1 VPLWIATVT
10 RVLLSVVTRF
20 PYRSPITTTG
30 CPISVAPLAPPT
42 GCVVITNCVATPAV
56 PVAVKVTGEPVSPAT
71 VAVSVFAP
79 TVVPKVQA
87 GLVAI
92 PALSVTTAPEDT
104 NEPPP
109 LPTAKVTGTPLT
121 ALPCA
126 SVTTTEGAVATAVPT
141 VALCGFPDRTA
152 IRAAAPATPVAVKVT
167 GEPLNPVAVAVSVF
181 APTVVPKVQAGL
193 VAIPPLSVIT
203 APEDANEPPPL
214 PTAKVTGTPLTALPC
229 ASVTTTE
236 GAVATAVLTVALCR
250 SPDRT
255 AIRVAAPA
263 TPVAVKVTGE
273 PLNPVAV
280 AVNRFGPAVVP
291 KVQVGLVAIPP
302 LSVITALEE
311 ATEPPPSPTAKVT
324 GTPLTALPCPSVT
337 TTEGAVPT
345 AVPTVARCRLPP
357 FMAMRV
363 ATPEATVTG
372 CDSTAVSAGSALNLS
387 T

>member
-42 GCVVITNCVATPAV
+42 GCVVITNCVAAPAV
-56 PVAVKVTGEPVSPAT
+56 PVAVKVTGEPANPVA

-79 TVVPKVQA
+79 TTVPKVQA

-92 PALSVTTAPEDT
+92 PTLSVITEPEDA
-104 NEPPP
+104 NVPAP
-109 LPTAKVTGTPLT
+109 LLTAKVTATPLT

-126 SVTTTEGAVATAVPT
+126 SVTVTEGAVPTTVPT

-167 GEPLNPVAVAVSVF
+167 GAPLNPVAVSVF
-181 APTVVPKVQAGL
+181 APTIVPKVQAGL

-236 GAVATAVLTVALCR
+236 GAVATAVPTVALCR

-255 AIRVAAPA
+255 ATRVAAPA
-263 TPVAVKVTGE
+263 
-273 PLNPVAV
+273 N
-280 AVNRFGPAVVP
+280 
-291 KVQVGLVAIPP
+291 
-302 LSVITALEE
+302 
-311 ATEPPPSPTAKVT
+311 
-324 GTPLTALPCPSVT
+324 
-337 TTEGAVPT
+337 
-345 AVPTVARCRLPP
+345 
-357 FMAMRV
+357 
-363 ATPEATVTG
+363 TVTV
-372 CDSTAVSAGSALNLS
+372 CESTTINVGIELNRS

>member
-20 PYRSPITTTG
+20 PYRSPIATTG
-30 CPISVAPLAPPT
+30 CTLSVAPLAPPT

-56 PVAVKVTGEPVSPAT
+56 PVAVKVTGEPANPVA

-79 TVVPKVQA
+79 TTVPKVQA

-92 PALSVTTAPEDT
+92 PTLSVITEPEDA
-104 NEPPP
+104 NVPAP
-109 LPTAKVTGTPLT
+109 LLTAKVTATPLT

-126 SVTTTEGAVATAVPT
+126 SVTVTEGAVPTTVPT

-236 GAVATAVLTVALCR
+236 GAVATAVPTVALCR

-255 AIRVAAPA
+255 ATRVAAPA
-263 TPVAVKVTGE
+263 
-273 PLNPVAV
+273 N
-280 AVNRFGPAVVP
+280 
-291 KVQVGLVAIPP
+291 
-302 LSVITALEE
+302 
-311 ATEPPPSPTAKVT
+311 
-324 GTPLTALPCPSVT
+324 
-337 TTEGAVPT
+337 
-345 AVPTVARCRLPP
+345 
-357 FMAMRV
+357 
-363 ATPEATVTG
+363 TVTV
-372 CDSTAVSAGSALNLS
+372 CESTTINVGIELNRS